1 MCNRY
6 IKEERKNGAKETFEE
21 IMAKNF
27 SKIIELSNHR
37 SKKLRDQYT
46 D

>member
-6 IKEERKNGAKETFEE
+6 IKEERKNEAKETFEE

-27 SKIIELSNHR
+27 SKIIEVVKPQIPETENCTH
-37 SKKLRDQYT
+37 
-46 D
+46 